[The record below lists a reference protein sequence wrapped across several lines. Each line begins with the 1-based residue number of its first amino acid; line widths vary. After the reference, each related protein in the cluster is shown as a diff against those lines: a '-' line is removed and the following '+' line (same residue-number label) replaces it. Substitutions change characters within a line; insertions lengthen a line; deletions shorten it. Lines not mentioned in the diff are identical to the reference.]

1 MSRNFVEGT
10 KVRIATR
17 EEILKM
23 DDMDIVEIRFKGV
36 NLLEVQG
43 KNSSNIT
50 IFNNDMGR
58 VGMFKEIDY
67 DNDAVVI
74 FGKDYKVYFPEELL
88 IPVEDEVETPTSKEV
103 EKSDKKI
110 IRFENVEPYFKLS
123 DEQIKLL
130 KVLDEYGLLS
140 ESYNFADEVEI
151 IEV

>member
-1 MSRNFVEGT
+1 MSRKLEEGT

-23 DDMDIVEIRFKGV
+23 GDMDIVTIHTKGGF
-36 NLLEVQG
+36 LEVQG
-43 KNSSNIT
+43 ENSSNLT
-50 IFNNDMGR
+50 ISDLNMGK
-58 VGMFKEIDY
+58 VGIFERIDS
-67 DNDAVVI
+67 NGDAMVVFDEQCI
-74 FGKDYKVYFPEELL
+74 QHFPKELL
-88 IPVEDEVETPTSKEV
+88 IPVEDEV

-130 KVLDEYGLLS
+130 RILDDYDLLS
-140 ESYNFADEVEI
+140 ESYNFVDEVTI